1 MINEKFKSV
10 THLASKVTLIFLFL
24 CNTPNII
31 GKTLHPPKKITKKE
45 KIVFLGDS
53 ITAGYGVEQSKSYPA
68 LLEQMLMKTTKKN
81 FEFIN
86 ASISGSTTASALSR
100 LKWQIKSKPN
110 YLVLAL
116 GGNDGLRGIKV
127 EQIKINLEQTIMLAK
142 KNEIKILFMG
152 IKVPPNYGVKYQQS
166 FDSVFKI
173 IANQHDVVFMP
184 FLLKDVGGEK
194 DLNQSDGIHPNA
206 KGHEVIAK
214 NVWPYFKKFLQIS

>member
-1 MINEKFKSV
+1 
-10 THLASKVTLIFLFL
+10 
-24 CNTPNII
+24 
-31 GKTLHPPKKITKKE
+31 
-45 KIVFLGDS
+45 
-53 ITAGYGVEQSKSYPA
+53 
-68 LLEQMLMKTTKKN
+68 
-81 FEFIN
+81 
-86 ASISGSTTASALSR
+86 
-100 LKWQIKSKPN
+100 
-110 YLVLAL
+110 
-116 GGNDGLRGIKV
+116 
-127 EQIKINLEQTIMLAK
+127 
-142 KNEIKILFMG
+142 MG